1 MANVNVLE
9 PADVDK
15 VLNVG
20 EVNKK
25 TALAISNACSVCE
38 EDGEKVVC
46 IQIKAMIHYWFP
58 LYNLI
63 QEWFCNNKPNN
74 HRVLAMSTSSHC
86 ASFNSMSVVDI
97 LHFT

>member
-1 MANVNVLE
+1 MMANVNVLE

-46 IQIKAMIHYWFP
+46 IQIKAMIHY
-58 LYNLI
+58 
-63 QEWFCNNKPNN
+63 
-74 HRVLAMSTSSHC
+74 
-86 ASFNSMSVVDI
+86 
-97 LHFT
+97 